1 MSCKKGNVFSVC
13 CVSLMKGVVSE
24 WKSSNDKEREWSP
37 NDVRDVDREM
47 DEAGDR

>member
-1 MSCKKGNVFSVC
+1 
-13 CVSLMKGVVSE
+13 MKGVVSE

-37 NDVRDVDREM
+37 NVSHLNDVRDVDREM